1 MQCRYYTDE
10 ERVEIRR
17 ELLKE
22 MEERKVCVS
31 ASVSLCLCLCP
42 SVSVSVC
49 VSVPLSLSLSL
60 SLCLHATPCIWASGG
75 QNRETCIGV
84 WRCGCDADEEE
95 DVVRHGA
102 ARQDELEAAVETSSK
117 IRFKKGEVPA
127 LCPLFYSG
135 VSTHMYLHA
144 CTHAYIHTHNMIHTC

>member
-1 MQCRYYTDE
+1 MENSEHTFGVSDLPQSLFEAEEGTEGETTSGGPLLDAALRGARQKAAQE
-10 ERVEIRR
+10 ERLATLRD
-17 ELLKE
+17 
-22 MEERKVCVS
+22 
-31 ASVSLCLCLCP
+31 A
-42 SVSVSVC
+42 
-49 VSVPLSLSLSL
+49 LSDEVKAVL
-60 SLCLHATPCIWASGG
+60 
-75 QNRETCIGV
+75 V
-84 WRCGCDADEEE
+84 WLDADEEE